1 MRFYLNSGFFAAII
15 LFFFLPFIEIKCN
28 ESPLVSMSGF
38 DLATAGDFSLAD
50 EGMADYLKQSEEFK
64 TLSEKKRHPDPFTIA
79 VLVLSLVGV
88 VINLLL
94 KKGKE
99 IISVSLAAAN
109 AGILLIFRYIF
120 LTQWDKNMPE
130 SSEISGFIK
139 IKAEFTTGFWLAF
152 FASLILIGLNLF
164 FFINYRRDQLVP
176 VYNPE
181 NPEPDKQEE
190 L

>member
-1 MRFYLNSGFFAAII
+1 
-15 LFFFLPFIEIKCN
+15 
-28 ESPLVSMSGF
+28 MSGF

-50 EGMADYLKQSEEFK
+50 EGMADYLKQSEEYK
-64 TLSEKKRHPDPFTIA
+64 TLTEKKRHPDPFTIA
-79 VLVLSLVGV
+79 VLVLSLAGV
-88 VINLLL
+88 VINILL

-99 IISVSLAAAN
+99 ITSISLAIAN
-109 AGILLIFRYIF
+109 AGILLLFRYIF
-120 LTQWDKNMPE
+120 LAQWDKNMPE

-139 IKAEFTTGFWLAF
+139 IKAEFSTGFWWSF
-152 FASLILIGLNLF
+152 FASLIIIGLNLF
-164 FFINYRRDQLVP
+164 YFFNNRRDQFVP